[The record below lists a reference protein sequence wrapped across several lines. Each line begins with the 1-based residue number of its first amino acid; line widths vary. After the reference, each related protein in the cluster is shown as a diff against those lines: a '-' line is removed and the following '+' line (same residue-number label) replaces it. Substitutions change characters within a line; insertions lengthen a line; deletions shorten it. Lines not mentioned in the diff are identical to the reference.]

1 MSYSS
6 DIKRLTYEDIDCD
19 DVTTDYLDQKSQSM
33 LERGGI
39 TELFPVQ
46 KAAYKLFIEGEEL
59 IVKSKTGSGKTL
71 AFLLPLQELL
81 RKQDAERQDKLL
93 AVILEPTRELAVQ
106 VAEQIKKFS
115 RLRCVLAFGGG
126 TTKAGH
132 NSK

>member
-46 KAAYKLFIEGEEL
+46 KAAYKLFVEGEEL

-81 RKQDAERQDKLL
+81 RKQEAEIRVVPHRSLNQLPPEMGKDKHLGK
-93 AVILEPTRELAVQ
+93 AQVGRTEKILEW
-106 VAEQIKKFS
+106 FS
-115 RLRCVLAFGGG
+115 C
-126 TTKAGH
+126 
-132 NSK
+132 N